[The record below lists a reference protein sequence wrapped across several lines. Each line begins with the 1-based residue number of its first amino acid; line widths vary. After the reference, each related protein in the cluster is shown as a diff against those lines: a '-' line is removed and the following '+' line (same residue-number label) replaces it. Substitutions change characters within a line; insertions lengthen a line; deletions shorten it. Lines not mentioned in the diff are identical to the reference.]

1 MVIAMA
7 KSRLQSEQSL
17 AQLRALWC
25 EWDPIGVL
33 DDPDWPRDEYDD
45 YLQPTW
51 RLLESGAGVGAIA
64 QYLNSVV
71 GESLALGETGVMST
85 QPLLFAAKLRNWFDA
100 NWAQAAAAQ
109 KRKKA

>member
-1 MVIAMA
+1 MA
-7 KSRLQSEQSL
+7 KSSLQTEQRI

-45 YLQPTW
+45 YLLPTW
-51 RLLESGAGVGAIA
+51 QLLESGAGVSAVA

-71 GESLALGETGVMST
+71 GESLALGETGVIST
-85 QPLLFAAKLRNWFDA
+85 QPILFAAKLRDWFEA
-100 NWAQAAAAQ
+100 YSAESAPIQ
-109 KRKKA
+109 KRKRG

>member
-1 MVIAMA
+1 MA
-7 KSRLQSEQSL
+7 KSSLQVEQRL

-51 RLLESGAGVGAIA
+51 QLLESGASVSAIA

-85 QPLLFAAKLRNWFDA
+85 QPILFAAKLQDWFA
-100 NWAQAAAAQ
+100 SHCVQAAPAA
-109 KRKKA
+109 KRKRG

>member
-1 MVIAMA
+1 MA
-7 KSRLQSEQSL
+7 KSSLQTAQCI

-45 YLQPTW
+45 YLKPTL
-51 RLLESGAGVGAIA
+51 RLLASGAGVGEIA

-71 GESLALGETGVMST
+71 GESLALGETGVMSA
-85 QPLLFAAKLRNWFDA
+85 QPILFASRLRDWFDA
-100 NWAQAAAAQ
+100 DWTQVSPRST
-109 KRKKA
+109 RKKA

>member
-1 MVIAMA
+1 MT
-7 KSRLQSEQSL
+7 KSSLVLEQRK

-45 YLQPTW
+45 YLQPTLK
-51 RLLESGAGVGAIA
+51 LLESGAGVSAIA
-64 QYLNSVV
+64 QYLNSIV
-71 GESLALGETGVMST
+71 GDSLALGETGVMT
-85 QPLLFAAKLRNWFDA
+85 TNPILFASKLRDWYDA
-100 NWAQAAAAQ
+100 NWAHASETP

>member
-1 MVIAMA
+1 MA
-7 KSRLQSEQSL
+7 KSSLPTEQCI

-45 YLQPTW
+45 YLKPTL
-51 RLLESGAGVGAIA
+51 RLLETGAGVGAVA

-85 QPLLFAAKLRNWFDA
+85 RPILFASRLRDWYDE
-100 NWAQAAAAQ
+100 NWAKSQPAP

>member
-1 MVIAMA
+1 MA
-7 KSRLQSEQSL
+7 KSSIQVEQRM

-45 YLQPTW
+45 YMQPTW
-51 RLLESGAGVGAIA
+51 QLLESGASVSAVA

-71 GESLALGETGVMST
+71 GESLALGETGVISAK
-85 QPLLFAAKLRNWFDA
+85 PILFAAKLRDWFDA
-100 NWAQAAAAQ
+100 NSAQLAPTP
-109 KRKKA
+109 KRKRG